1 METADERNCRTMLPF
16 LLIHHSY
23 RKTMKKAQSPTS
35 RKATDSPASF
45 TSAPPRPALSPSPT
59 QPRTPRPSPAN
70 SPLPPALPPPV
81 LTEGEIEVTF
91 AFLDAYHDTGR
102 LTLST
107 LQRRLGPLLFPASAA
122 GGKNN
127 TPSTSSG
134 NDRARPLLKAQETF
148 FRSLLPHATAFN
160 TDDEPS
166 LTLSELKALLL
177 ADAPTGGPPP
187 TYAQIKEEE
196 RKKNP
201 LEVAFSYLD
210 HEGTGALNPTLLVNM
225 LQKLEGLSLGEG
237 AAAMLLCAAD
247 LNGDGLINL
256 KDFKKLKGVVSEK
269 DEEN

>member
-1 METADERNCRTMLPF
+1 
-16 LLIHHSY
+16 
-23 RKTMKKAQSPTS
+23 
-35 RKATDSPASF
+35 
-45 TSAPPRPALSPSPT
+45 
-59 QPRTPRPSPAN
+59 
-70 SPLPPALPPPV
+70 LPPALSPPV

-134 NDRARPLLKAQETF
+134 NDRARPSLKAQETF
-148 FRSLLPHATAFN
+148 FRSLLPHATAFNTDAFN

-201 LEVAFSYLD
+201 LEVAFNNLD

-225 LQKLEGLSLGEG
+225 LQKLEGLSLGGE

-247 LNGDGLINL
+247 LNGHGLINL

>member
-1 METADERNCRTMLPF
+1 
-16 LLIHHSY
+16 
-23 RKTMKKAQSPTS
+23 MKKSSLSPTS
-35 RKATDSPASF
+35 RKAPDAPMSP
-45 TSAPPRPALSPSPT
+45 PPRPARSPGPE

-70 SPLPPALPPPV
+70 SPLPPVLSPPV
-81 LTEGEIEVTF
+81 LTEGDIEVAF

-107 LQRRLGPLLFPASAA
+107 LQRRLGPLLFPTASTAA
-122 GGKNN
+122 GKNN
-127 TPSTSSG
+127 KSPTSSSSV
-134 NDRARPLLKAQETF
+134 RVPPSLKAQETF

-160 TDDEPS
+160 TEDEPS
-166 LTLSELKALLL
+166 LTLPELKALLL
-177 ADAPTGGPPP
+177 VDAPAGGPPP
-187 TYAQIKEEE
+187 TYAQMKEEE

-201 LEVAFSYLD
+201 LEVAFNYLD

-225 LQKLEGLSLGEG
+225 LQKLEGLSLGEE

-269 DEEN
+269 KEENEERDG

>member
-1 METADERNCRTMLPF
+1 
-16 LLIHHSY
+16 
-23 RKTMKKAQSPTS
+23 MKKAQSPTS

-59 QPRTPRPSPAN
+59 QPRTPRPSPTN
-70 SPLPPALPPPV
+70 SPLPPALPSPV
-81 LTEGEIEVTF
+81 LTEGEIEVAS

-102 LTLST
+102 LTLSP
-107 LQRRLGPLLFPASAA
+107 LQRRLGPLLFPATAA
-122 GGKNN
+122 GGKI
-127 TPSTSSG
+127 TSSSSS
-134 NDRARPLLKAQETF
+134 ARTPPSLKAQETF
-148 FRSLLPHATAFN
+148 FRSLLPHATVFN

-166 LTLSELKALLL
+166 LTLAELKALLL
-177 ADAPTGGPPP
+177 ADAPTSGPPP

-201 LEVAFSYLD
+201 LEVAFNYLD
-210 HEGTGALNPTLLVNM
+210 HEGKGSLNPTLLVNM
-225 LQKLEGLSLGEG
+225 PQKLEGLSLGEE